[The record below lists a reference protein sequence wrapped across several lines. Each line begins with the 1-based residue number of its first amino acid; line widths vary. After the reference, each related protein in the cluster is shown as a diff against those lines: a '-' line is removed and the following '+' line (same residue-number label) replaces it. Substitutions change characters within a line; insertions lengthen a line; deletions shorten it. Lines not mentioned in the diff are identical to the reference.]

1 MKKHIVLCCVVLPRL
16 QTFHMVSGNGDENL
30 CNVFPTLLKNLRRI
44 FYFPHQYKLIGMV
57 IFGCSAQHSGD
68 LSLKNG
74 SNTYLTLAKNSM
86 FSYVSQ

>member
-1 MKKHIVLCCVVLPRL
+1 
-16 QTFHMVSGNGDENL
+16 MVSGNGDENL

-74 SNTYLTLAKNSM
+74 SNTYLALAKNSM